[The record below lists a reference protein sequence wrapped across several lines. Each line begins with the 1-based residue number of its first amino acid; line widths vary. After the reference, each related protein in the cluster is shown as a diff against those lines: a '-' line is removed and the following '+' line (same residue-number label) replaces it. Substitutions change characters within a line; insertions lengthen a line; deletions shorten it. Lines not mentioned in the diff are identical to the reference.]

1 MIEGPENRPSRA
13 DDAHE
18 SRDLIGESH
27 LVKFDEVDDAS
38 SVEFDEAMKI
48 YIAAFPDNERRP
60 VAVVKAMLNSG
71 RSRLIVGRVGNESAL
86 AFMALLY
93 PLTGTPFLL
102 GDYLA
107 TAEGYRNKGI
117 GKAFLGNIFDLIGDM
132 RFKYFLVQVENPYI
146 DHDEMKMRRTKFYKG
161 LGMKELK
168 GIRYILPPLQGTTPI
183 ELILMVL
190 STEDEDC
197 LAGEILKA
205 MIIQMF
211 EELYD
216 RHEGDEFLTLI
227 LGGIPDRV
235 WLE

>member
-1 MIEGPENRPSRA
+1 MNQASRA
-13 DDAHE
+13 DDAQE
-18 SRDLIGESH
+18 SRDLIWEPH
-27 LVKFDEVDDAS
+27 LVKFNEVDDVS
-38 SVEFDEAMKI
+38 SIEFEDAMGI
-48 YIAAFPDNERRP
+48 YIASFPVNERRP
-60 VAVVKAMLNSG
+60 VAAIKAMLDSG
-71 RSRLIVGRVGNESAL
+71 RSRLIVGRLGNEVAL

-117 GKAFLGNIFDLIGDM
+117 GKAFLRNIFNLIGDM
-132 RFKYFLVQVENPYI
+132 QFKYFIVQVENPYI
-146 DHDEMKMRRTKFYKG
+146 DHDEMRLRRMKFYKE

-168 GIRYILPPLQGTTPI
+168 GIRYILPPLQGTKPT
-183 ELILMVL
+183 ELMLMVL
-190 STEDEDC
+190 STENEDC
-197 LAGEILKA
+197 LAGEILRV

-227 LGGIPDRV
+227 LEGIPDQV
-235 WLE
+235 WLD